1 MFSNRYVRKAL
12 YEAHVPVLKLSDRS
26 FSTLKEAVLILSNN
40 RDLEK
45 VAATIFDI
53 SEQMSFNLDIYNYM
67 NEHQDEKELVVEHYN
82 NLSTIFSK
90 TIKILEKDEN
100 PIKVLKQKDNFIQ
113 LLPFTQKLTARRIYS
128 LFSTDSEK
136 LYYKL
141 DDYHQIFIPVQ
152 L

>member
-1 MFSNRYVRKAL
+1 MR
-12 YEAHVPVLKLSDRS
+12 
-26 FSTLKEAVLILSNN
+26 
-40 RDLEK
+40 
-45 VAATIFDI
+45 
-53 SEQMSFNLDIYNYM
+53 
-67 NEHQDEKELVVEHYN
+67 EHQDEKELVVEHYN

-90 TIKILEKDEN
+90 TIKVIEEDEN
-100 PIKVLKQKDNFIQ
+100 PIKILKQKENFIQ
-113 LLPFTQKLTARRIYS
+113 LLPFTQKLTSRRIYS

>member
-1 MFSNRYVRKAL
+1 MN
-12 YEAHVPVLKLSDRS
+12 
-26 FSTLKEAVLILSNN
+26 
-40 RDLEK
+40 
-45 VAATIFDI
+45 
-53 SEQMSFNLDIYNYM
+53 FNIEIYNYTH
-67 NEHQDEKELVVEHYN
+67 EHQDDKEEVIEHYN

-90 TIKILEKDEN
+90 SIKVYQENEN
-100 PIKVLKQKDNFIQ
+100 PISKLMQKKNFIQ
-113 LLPFTQKLTARRIYS
+113 LLPFTKKLTSRRIYS